1 MPQYLN
7 YYGTNTTGNL
17 TGIIFA
23 IYNIGSLPA
32 IAIAGPLNDKY
43 GRRVGMF
50 VGCVF
55 VIIGTCVQAPS
66 KNIGTFMGGRF
77 LLGFG
82 SSFIGISAP
91 TLVRIIFLPY
101 TKFRQVSLLILTG
114 EAH

>member
-1 MPQYLN
+1 MPQYLS

-32 IAIAGPLNDKY
+32 IAIAGPMNDKY

-66 KNIGTFMGGRF
+66 KILE
-77 LLGFG
+77 LLWVVGFCWV
-82 SSFIGISAP
+82 SA
-91 TLVRIIFLPY
+91 LRLS
-101 TKFRQVSLLILTG
+101 VSVPQ
-114 EAH
+114 HR